1 MTKMKYSFG
10 ENSKSIEKYVGNPF
24 VNTKEDYYNEIVQKI
39 ICSILLSKNIK
50 KIDYLIFDLLF
61 DFFLKRIKSIG
72 TNCKKLASL
81 RSSAAANYID
91 IKFCLKLHFPPLY
104 KEIYTSKKINIFNSF
119 SIDKEKVNT
128 NPHNSINVVHNSYL
142 YHKQLCMK
150 QNEKNDF
157 LNEFN
162 SMDCFYSKN
171 NLPFD
176 LFNANKDVN
185 VLFLNEN
192 INVHKYKELMK
203 LKKKYIHDH
212 MPIIPLTINMK
223 EKKIG
228 YIDSTEAQEDVPS
241 SSNSDEE
248 DDEEGEEEDEE
259 DDDDNSSTSSNNNVS
274 GSSVADSFSSD
285 ISAHSKKPINK
296 VGTHNKGKTYTDENT
311 SKEKIELL
319 TLLPKLKEI
328 YAQRSRSRNDPTQ
341 VEHDRCNSLN
351 SFEML

>member
-1 MTKMKYSFG
+1 MKYSFE
-10 ENSKSIEKYVGNPF
+10 ENSKPIEKYVGNPF

-91 IKFCLKLHFPPLY
+91 VKFCLKLHFPPLY
-104 KEIYTSKKINIFNSF
+104 KEIYTSKKISIFNSF
-119 SIDKEKVNT
+119 SIDKEKGNT
-128 NPHNSINVVHNSYL
+128 SPHDSINVVHNSYL
-142 YHKQLCMK
+142 YHKHLCMK

-162 SMDCFYSKN
+162 SMGCFYSKN
-171 NLPFD
+171 NLPFE

-228 YIDSTEAQEDVPS
+228 YIDSTEAQENVPS
-241 SSNSDEE
+241 SSNCDEE
-248 DDEEGEEEDEE
+248 DEEEEE
-259 DDDDNSSTSSNNNVS
+259 DDDDDDDDDSTSSSNDSVS
-274 GSSVADSFSSD
+274 GSSAADSFLSNAST
-285 ISAHSKKPINK
+285 HSKKSKNK
-296 VGTHNKGKTYTDENT
+296 LGTHNTEKTCMNEDM

-328 YAQRSRSRNDPTQ
+328 YTQRSQSRSETKH
-341 VEHDRCNSLN
+341 VEGATYNSLN